1 MNKQFFADI
10 ILSNLNKVTKKL
22 GYEVVVNKLQA
33 KKYYCSP
40 EKTCINVGSGDWE
53 ANGWLNLDYPTEW
66 YNGIQSKHKI
76 IPFDIRQDK
85 IPFPNNSVDLIY
97 CSHVIEHIEN
107 IHIENFFKETYRVLK
122 TGGGIRIATP
132 DAEFLYNATK
142 QKKDYWQWRKNWFKN
157 STFYIGRNP
166 YPIDYL
172 IREIAT
178 PKLQGYTH
186 AISHNDYK
194 NDFENLE
201 MNVFFEKIT
210 SNLSFR
216 KEFPGDHINYWTYN
230 KIDSFL
236 QAARFKN
243 IIQSKWNAS
252 LFREMQDKEKF
263 DLTYPLMSLYVECV
277 K

>member
-66 YNGIQSKHKI
+66 YNGIQSK
-76 IPFDIRQDK
+76 
-85 IPFPNNSVDLIY
+85 
-97 CSHVIEHIEN
+97 
-107 IHIENFFKETYRVLK
+107 
-122 TGGGIRIATP
+122 
-132 DAEFLYNATK
+132 
-142 QKKDYWQWRKNWFKN
+142 
-157 STFYIGRNP
+157 
-166 YPIDYL
+166 
-172 IREIAT
+172 
-178 PKLQGYTH
+178 
-186 AISHNDYK
+186 
-194 NDFENLE
+194 
-201 MNVFFEKIT
+201 
-210 SNLSFR
+210 
-216 KEFPGDHINYWTYN
+216 
-230 KIDSFL
+230 
-236 QAARFKN
+236 
-243 IIQSKWNAS
+243 WNAS